1 MIEGAAASGG
11 EEGQT
16 RGDDED
22 ASRGTRRPSARAPT
36 GRARRRRPR
45 ASGEMQTRSLL
56 THSTWQEKKKEN
68 ASSATKRVIP
78 GAGVGRRSTDGR
90 RTARA
95 RGKRFLAGTYLCGT
109 RARYPDTGR
118 AHEAMDATT
127 SRGLTNLTRRVYK
140 TALFPCFGFQP
151 RTAENSQKT
160 RNFWPERIRAP
171 GENRTPRG
179 YFRRPGTRKTPPGF
193 VTASLFRVFRFSALD
208 VHSHVEIL
216 DMRTADAHIRN
227 RSRENLREL
236 RERLTR
242 RADRTR
248 GHLAARDA
256 RPRDARA
263 RGLESRG
270 LGGGGVSEMHGA
282 RYGSAPPSA
291 AATDTASPET
301 TALHGVPCRIL
312 YSSA

>member
-127 SRGLTNLTRRVYK
+127 SRGLTNLTRRLLFWRVQK
-140 TALFPCFGFQP
+140 ALFPCFGFQP

-179 YFRRPGTRKTPPGF
+179 YFRRPGTRKTPPWF
-193 VTASLFRVFRFSALD
+193 RHRVPFSCFPLFRTGRP
-208 VHSHVEIL
+208 
-216 DMRTADAHIRN
+216 
-227 RSRENLREL
+227 
-236 RERLTR
+236 LT
-242 RADRTR
+242 
-248 GHLAARDA
+248 
-256 RPRDARA
+256 
-263 RGLESRG
+263 
-270 LGGGGVSEMHGA
+270 
-282 RYGSAPPSA
+282 
-291 AATDTASPET
+291 
-301 TALHGVPCRIL
+301 CRHFNKT
-312 YSSA
+312 